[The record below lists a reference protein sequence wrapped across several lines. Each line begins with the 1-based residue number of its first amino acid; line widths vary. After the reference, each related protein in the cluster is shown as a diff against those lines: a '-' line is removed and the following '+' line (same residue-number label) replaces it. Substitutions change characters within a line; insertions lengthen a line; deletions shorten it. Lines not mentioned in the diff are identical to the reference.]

1 MTAMTNTQNAPLRAH
16 DMAPARTAK
25 RGRPAGSISKQKGG
39 PRVAD
44 KKGLD
49 LAAVLRGVYDSDTE
63 QIVRLPID
71 KLDELA
77 GNIELMGLL
86 DPIRVRPCE
95 GKFMIVSGHRRR
107 AAILLIRDGGSEQFK
122 DGVPCIIE
130 YGEASEAMR
139 KLRLIYAN
147 ANTRQL
153 TSAEQSKQA
162 EEVTRLLYEL
172 KKQGVEFP
180 GRMRDHVAQAC
191 GVTKSKIARLHAIRE
206 NLHPALL
213 PYYDGGE
220 MVEDVAYQLS
230 RFPEAIQGALS
241 DRLADG
247 KKRKMPIGSVVE
259 AVWKNLDELQKPMS
273 CRAHA
278 GGPECHHAT
287 ARIVSSLCRPYSWNI
302 CDGGECC
309 LDCWHAKEGCSGA
322 CREARDRVKLE
333 KAVESEK
340 AEARKRDEEI
350 SQRVLRNRIRDRAQ
364 ALLPYAE
371 KAGLAEDGRISSDYR
386 AATLGQLRKWAA
398 GEFGEAHFYGDE
410 CVRPGQ
416 SKDAIEMARR
426 LGCPLELALDVRSQ
440 APSVL
445 KNAEKEEPA
454 GWRDGTPEAEGWYAV
469 RLLFLGKPLYAPRCF
484 WWNGEAWVQKD
495 EDKERPLDKACEVA
509 CWTALPE

>member
-1 MTAMTNTQNAPLRAH
+1 M
-16 DMAPARTAK
+16 
-25 RGRPAGSISKQKGG
+25 
-39 PRVAD
+39 
-44 KKGLD
+44 
-49 LAAVLRGVYDSDTE
+49 
-63 QIVRLPID
+63 
-71 KLDELA
+71 
-77 GNIELMGLL
+77 
-86 DPIRVRPCE
+86 
-95 GKFMIVSGHRRR
+95 
-107 AAILLIRDGGSEQFK
+107 
-122 DGVPCIIE
+122 
-130 YGEASEAMR
+130 
-139 KLRLIYAN
+139 
-147 ANTRQL
+147 
-153 TSAEQSKQA
+153 
-162 EEVTRLLYEL
+162 
-172 KKQGVEFP
+172 EFP

-213 PYYDGGE
+213 PYYDSGE

-302 CDGGECC
+302 CDGGKCC
-309 LDCWHAKEGCSGA
+309 LDCRYAKEGCSGA

-333 KAVESEK
+333 KAVENEK

-410 CVRPGQ
+410 CVRPGR

-469 RLLFLGKPLYAPRCF
+469 RLLFLGKPLYAPRVF
-484 WWNGEAWVQKD
+484 LWNGDAWVQSD
-495 EDKERPLDKACEVA
+495 GIQDRPLDKACEVA
-509 CWTALPE
+509 CWTALPETEDL